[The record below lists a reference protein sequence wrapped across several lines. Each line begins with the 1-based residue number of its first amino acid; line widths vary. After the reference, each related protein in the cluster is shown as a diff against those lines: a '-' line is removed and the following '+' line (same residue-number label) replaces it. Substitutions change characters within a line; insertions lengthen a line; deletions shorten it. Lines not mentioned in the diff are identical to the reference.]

1 MNDLKFDIINK
12 ANYNAKKTNPSSN
25 LIPKVET
32 GLSIEEQMKPYIES
46 GQYTEIELQLIRKTI
61 ASNTPVEPG
70 SGVLKPE
77 ADVNQTYVVQEDKTE
92 ESTSLVKDLEE
103 VTDEEFDIDEFKNSI
118 MQTNYYDSSLDNIY
132 APLPGGSDRMI
143 TIDNYYY
150 LQSK

>member
-77 ADVNQTYVVQEDKTE
+77 ADDNQTEVVQEDKTE
-92 ESTSLVKDLEE
+92 ESTSLVKDLE
-103 VTDEEFDIDEFKNSI
+103 
-118 MQTNYYDSSLDNIY
+118 
-132 APLPGGSDRMI
+132 
-143 TIDNYYY
+143 
-150 LQSK
+150 